1 MSSVAFWS
9 GTWTPPDHDIGRT
22 INLNVYLESLRPRQW
37 TKNLLLLAGVIFAR
51 LLGDHEAV
59 LRALEGVGV
68 FCMASGVIYIFNDIA
83 DRDLDRLHP
92 DKKNRPVASGRLSV
106 PDAVKFGLLLLVAC
120 LILAYLLGP
129 LFLAGVAV
137 FFLWNWLYTRWL
149 KKVPILD
156 VTGIG
161 ISFVIRAVAGVLVL
175 LPLHP
180 EVELSPWLLMCTFF
194 LSLFLGFSKR
204 REEFIKLRNVDGQTR
219 PVLRGYTEPML
230 NSLIGASFALT
241 GMAYALYTVWPETVA
256 QFGTRDLI
264 FTLPFVL
271 IGMGRYLYLVFLE
284 EQGGKPH
291 EILLT
296 DLALQVIVIGWILA
310 AIRIIGTG
318 ANV

>member
-1 MSSVAFWS
+1 LIAYF
-9 GTWTPPDHDIGRT
+9 
-22 INLNVYLESLRPRQW
+22 ESLRPRQW
-37 TKNLLLLAGVIFAR
+37 TKNFILLAGVIFAR
-51 LLGDHEAV
+51 LLGDQASL
-59 LRALEGVGV
+59 LRALAGVGV
-68 FCMASGVIYIFNDIA
+68 FCIASGVIYIFNDIA
-83 DRDLDRLHP
+83 DRELDRLHP
-92 DKKNRPVASGRLSV
+92 NKKNRPVASGRLSV
-106 PDAVKFGLLLLVAC
+106 PDAVKFGMALLVLS
-120 LILAYLLGP
+120 LILAYFLGT

-137 FFLWNWLYTRWL
+137 FFLWNWLYTRWM

-161 ISFVIRAVAGVLVL
+161 MSFVIRALAGVLVL
-175 LPLHP
+175 LPVHP
-180 EVELSPWLLMCTFF
+180 EVQLSPWLLLCTFF

-204 REEFIKLRNVDGQTR
+204 REEFIKLRKVDGQTR

-241 GMAYALYTVWPETVA
+241 GMAYALYTIWPETVA

-291 EILLT
+291 EILLN
-296 DLALQVIVIGWILA
+296 DLALQVIVVGWILA

-318 ANV
+318 ADV